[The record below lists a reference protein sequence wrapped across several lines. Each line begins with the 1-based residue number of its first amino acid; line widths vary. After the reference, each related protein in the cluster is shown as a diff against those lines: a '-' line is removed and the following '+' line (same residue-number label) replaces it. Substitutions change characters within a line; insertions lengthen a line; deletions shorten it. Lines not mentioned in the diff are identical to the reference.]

1 MASIMTS
8 RASSG
13 SASLEFSSIMR
24 VSSAWSSEPQLTP
37 MRTGF
42 WFSTAHFDHGAEVV
56 VVFAADGDVAGI
68 DAVLGEGLGA
78 GRDTS

>member
-13 SASLEFSSIMR
+13 SASFELSSIILVR
-24 VSSAWSSEPQLTP
+24 SAWSSEPQLTP

-42 WFSTAHFDHGAEVV
+42 
-56 VVFAADGDVAGI
+56 
-68 DAVLGEGLGA
+68 
-78 GRDTS
+78 